1 MCNNFD
7 MHHTPKIILEITKKI
22 VFYWIW
28 GPELYRDRYR
38 TQTVRLSW
46 WDFSEDDRFEFN
58 NNEPQHC
65 YGSTKDNDL
74 EPRNGKGGKIFY
86 KLKPGSIPWL
96 FDHSNQFVHVQS
108 IQLKIIKNSNDKDR
122 FKIKS
127 FLMTKFCKMLHF
139 ILNRSTKNNI
149 QKNKAPILR

>member
-46 WDFSEDDRFEFN
+46 WDFSEDGDYFITIRTHVKGNMFE
-58 NNEPQHC
+58 
-65 YGSTKDNDL
+65 KILNDDIVL
-74 EPRNGKGGKIFY
+74 NIRGKIVQKY
-86 KLKPGSIPWL
+86 ILEIP
-96 FDHSNQFVHVQS
+96 DHFANV
-108 IQLKIIKNSNDKDR
+108 
-122 FKIKS
+122 
-127 FLMTKFCKMLHF
+127 
-139 ILNRSTKNNI
+139 
-149 QKNKAPILR
+149 ILRCWVIMPDHVHFVLRIRNKRKLVDTQH